1 MFIFQIEEETHYYTE
16 DPVDFPT
23 PPPDPELLKLK
34 SDLLY
39 PLPEDQNADDD
50 LESLDQLLSQMD
62 QLQINLETEVQ
73 KSQLEKNKGLD

>member
-1 MFIFQIEEETHYYTE
+1 MDEDTHYYTT
-16 DPVDFPT
+16 DNNVDFPT

-39 PLPEDQNADDD
+39 PLPEDRNPDDD

-73 KSQLEKNKGLD
+73 KSQLEKIKE